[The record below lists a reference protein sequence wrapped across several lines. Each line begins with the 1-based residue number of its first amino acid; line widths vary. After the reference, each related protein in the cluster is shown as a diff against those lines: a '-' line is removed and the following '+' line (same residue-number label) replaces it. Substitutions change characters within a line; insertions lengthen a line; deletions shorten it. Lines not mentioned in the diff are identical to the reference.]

1 MFYVRFFFYVMML
14 ANFPSFAF
22 ANFETITSLMSV
34 KDKVDSLQSQGARPK
49 DIVVVWDCHGVI
61 TAQGT
66 PRKDV
71 ESTLNPDVLTVL
83 DNLNA
88 GGIPQVI
95 STAWHDPYGVAEDL
109 QRLRVTP
116 YFDAENIE
124 KRNLE
129 IITLGKNKSLEGYK
143 IGRITALR
151 EHEEFPNPYFRK
163 KAFGAEWCFPKNN
176 FKHIIFVDDDRHN
189 LGIFEK
195 DFKETIYYNSE
206 EDMEKLTL
214 YHFSRVLKNAQSS
227 KKFEPIYASFPLNS
241 PSDDESGDEF

>member
-34 KDKVDSLQSQGARPK
+34 KDKVDSLQRQGATPK

-66 PRKDV
+66 PRKGV
-71 ESTLNPDVLTVL
+71 ESTLNPDALTVL
-83 DNLNA
+83 GDLNA
-88 GGIPQVI
+88 GGISQVI
-95 STAWHDPYGVAEDL
+95 STAWHNPYEVQKDL
-109 QRLRVTP
+109 QRLQVTP
-116 YFDAENIE
+116 FFDAENSE
-124 KRNLE
+124 RRDLE
-129 IITLGKNKSLEGYK
+129 IVTLGKNKSLQGHK

-151 EHEEFPNPYFRK
+151 EHEEFPVPYFRK
-163 KAFGAEWCFPKNN
+163 KAFGAEWCFPGNN

-189 LGIFEK
+189 LDLFEK

-214 YHFSRVLKNAQSS
+214 YHFSMVRPNPMYTFPSNSS
-227 KKFEPIYASFPLNS
+227 SDNE
-241 PSDDESGDEF
+241 SDDEF